1 MYSLLL
7 QSTSLF
13 RSMTVIPEEVV
24 VPPQYPVPVV
34 QLNRTGYR
42 GAVYKCSV
50 ERRGQTREQGLSY
63 PLLQFLQYRKS
74 KITNSPK
81 IKRPWRII
89 FFISFFADLHKMPMV
104 PSAVDY

>member
-1 MYSLLL
+1 MYSPLL
-7 QSTSLF
+7 QSTSLCK
-13 RSMTVIPEEVV
+13 SMTVVPEEVV

-34 QLNRTGYR
+34 QLNRTGYG
-42 GAVYKCSV
+42 GAIHKCSA
-50 ERRGQTREQGLSY
+50 ERRGQTCEQRLSH

-81 IKRPWRII
+81 IKRPWRIH
-89 FFISFFADLHKMPMV
+89 FFISFFADLPKMPMV